1 MKDRFMIYGDI
12 YEKRAVMI
20 ATLINNHKHDI
31 RLTTTLGFVSL
42 LQEIKISRK
51 ELAPIFQCIRIATN
65 KEFEH
70 VDLFYKN
77 IDTILAPG

>member
-1 MKDRFMIYGDI
+1 MKERFMVYGDI
-12 YEKRAVMI
+12 YEKRAMMI

-42 LQEIKISRK
+42 LQDIKISKK

-70 VDLFYKN
+70 VDILYRQLDK
-77 IDTILAPG
+77 ILAPG